1 MRRKKSRIHIYA
13 GIVGAISIS
22 LLSLLYAQSAAHAPL
37 AAVEQKKHTLY
48 PTQYSDTHITKNAI
62 ATDQRFT
69 DFAVVDREDFLA
81 SVASSFE
88 TNTAAPETDQP
99 EKGVWLWTPILSLT
113 PEYWNTIFI
122 GAKKNDVRNIYLS
135 IDSYLDVYVLPEG
148 PEKEA
153 KKKTFDDTLEN
164 FIAAAHGNDMTVDAE
179 AGWRNW
185 AEPGNEYKAFAIVE
199 YVLQFNA
206 THTEKL
212 RGFQYDIEPYL
223 LSSYQTDKKAALR
236 NFVDLV
242 SRTVTRLRTSDLK
255 FSVVIPDFY
264 DSESGETPR
273 FLYGWSYSHALTHL
287 LNVLERRPGSTI
299 LVMAYRNHSEGAD
312 GSISISQEEIRAADD
327 YRTKVI
333 VAQETGD
340 ILPPSATFYNT
351 SLSSLNTQLHNIQE
365 AFADTKS
372 YNGIAIHYINA
383 LLELN

>member
-37 AAVEQKKHTLY
+37 ATVEQKKHTLY
-48 PTQYSDTHITKNAI
+48 PTQYSDTHITKNAV

-69 DFAVVDREDFLA
+69 DLAVVDKEDFLA
-81 SVASSFE
+81 SVGNSFE
-88 TNTAAPETDQP
+88 TNTSTPGTDQP
-99 EKGVWLWTPILSLT
+99 EKGVWLWTPTFNLT
-113 PEYWNTIFI
+113 PAYWDSVIS
-122 GAKKNDVRNIYLS
+122 GAKKNGIRNIYLS
-135 IDSYLDVYVLPEG
+135 IDTYLDIYVMPEG

-153 KKKTFDDTLEN
+153 KKKAFDGILEN
-164 FIAAAHGNDMTVDAE
+164 FIAAAHENDMTVDAE

-185 AEPGNEYKAFAIVE
+185 AEPGNEYKAFAVVD
-199 YVLQFNA
+199 YVLQYNA

-212 RGFQYDIEPYL
+212 RGFQYDVEPYL
-223 LSSYQTDKKAALR
+223 LSSYQTNKKTVLR

-255 FSVVIPDFY
+255 LSVVIPDFY

-273 FLYGWSYSHALTHL
+273 FLYGWSYSYALTHL
-287 LNVLERRPGSTI
+287 LHELERRPGSALI
-299 LVMAYRNHSEGAD
+299 VMAYRNQSEGPD
-312 GSISISQEEIRAADD
+312 GSIHISQDEIRAADD

-340 ILPPSATFYNT
+340 VLPPSITFYNT
-351 SLSSLNTQLHNIQE
+351 SLSSLNTQMQNIQE
-365 AFADTKS
+365 AFATNES

-383 LLELN
+383 LLELD